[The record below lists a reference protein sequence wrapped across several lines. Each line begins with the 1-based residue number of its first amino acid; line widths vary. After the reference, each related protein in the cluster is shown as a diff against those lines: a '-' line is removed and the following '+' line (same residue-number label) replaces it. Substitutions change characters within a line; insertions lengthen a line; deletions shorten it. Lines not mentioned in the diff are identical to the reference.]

1 MSAAMPQ
8 PILEVKHL
16 HTVFH
21 TPRGPLHA
29 VDGVSFTLD
38 AGECLGI
45 IGESGSGK
53 TVTCLSIMG
62 LIDPPGYV
70 TAGEILFQG
79 RDLLKLPERE
89 LEELRGKEIS
99 MIFQDPQ
106 TSLNPVFTVEM
117 QMTDVIKRHLGC
129 GHGEAARRA
138 AEVLSQVGLPAPAE
152 RLRQYPFQLS
162 GGLRQR
168 VMIAMALSCRPSL
181 IIADEP
187 TTALDVSIQAQI
199 LDLLQDLK
207 SQLQFALIFVS
218 HDLGIIANL
227 SDKVII
233 MYAGRCM
240 EVASTEAI
248 FAGPMHPYTEGLLG
262 SAPSMSST
270 RQQPLQPIEG
280 VLPDLTRLPPGCP
293 FAPRCRYRTAECDV
307 VMPPLKA
314 HETDHLAACYH
325 PVRHTQPHGESHG

>member
-1 MSAAMPQ
+1 MQP

-16 HTVFH
+16 RTVFH
-21 TPRGPLHA
+21 TPRGMLRA
-29 VDGVSFTLD
+29 VDDVSFSLG

-70 TAGEILFQG
+70 TGGEILFHN
-79 RDLLKLPERE
+79 RNLLEMSDGE
-89 LEELRGKEIS
+89 LEAVRGREIA
-99 MIFQDPQ
+99 MVFQDPQ
-106 TSLNPVFTVEM
+106 TSLNPVFTVEQ
-117 QMTDVIKRHLGC
+117 QMTDVIRRHLGC
-129 GHGEAARRA
+129 SHREAVSRA
-138 AEVLSQVGLPAPAE
+138 IEVLSQVGLPCPAD
-152 RLRQYPFQLS
+152 RLKQYPFQLS

-168 VMIAMALSCRPSL
+168 VLIAMALSCRPSL

-227 SDKVII
+227 SDRVII

-240 EVASTEAI
+240 EVASTEQI
-248 FAGPMHPYTEGLLG
+248 FSAPLHPYTEGLLS

-270 RQQPLQPIEG
+270 RQNPLRPIEG

-293 FAPRCRYRTAECDV
+293 FAPRCRYRTAVCEQ
-307 VMPPLKA
+307 VMPPLEMHA
-314 HETDHLAACYH
+314 PDHLAACHH
-325 PVRHTQPHGESHG
+325 PVRTPQLAEVMNG